1 MKSIAAD
8 TLMNII
14 EYEKVRHKYR
24 QDIIAYKKNRRIS
37 LGPNVML
44 TFENEK
50 TLTFQIQEI
59 MRAERLVH
67 DEQIQEEVD
76 VYNTIMPP
84 ENGLSA
90 TLFIEVV
97 EEAKIRPVLN
107 KFIGLTDHQ
116 TLYLDING
124 EKVYAEFEQGR
135 EEENKISSVH
145 YVQFLFS
152 NEQKNNFTDSE
163 SETKLGIDYKDY
175 KYTKTV
181 PDGLQ
186 RSLCEDLS

>member
-76 VYNTIMPP
+76 VYNTIRPP

-145 YVQFLFS
+145 YIQFLFS

-163 SETKLGIDYKDY
+163 SETMLGIDYKDY
-175 KYTKTV
+175 KYTETV
-181 PDGLQ
+181 PNGLQ
-186 RSLCEDLS
+186 RSLCGDLS

>member
-14 EYEKVRHKYR
+14 EYEKVRHTYR

-175 KYTKTV
+175 KYTETV
-181 PDGLQ
+181 PEGLQ